1 MPDSKEEYIY
11 TFKNMENDEIKVFL
25 PKFEIDMETMKQI
38 KHMSEH
44 SILRNIRIM
53 PDCHRGHGCC
63 VGLTAFINN
72 KIFPRYVGVD
82 IGCGISMYP
91 LNIKFKRKKIP
102 KVEELIRAKIPM
114 GIEKNEC
121 NQITDDDWE
130 WLTYANMRD
139 LNNLKNRISDKYP
152 DYKFP
157 ETLDFNYI
165 KQMLLKI
172 GCKFETDIKSI
183 GSLGGGNH
191 YVEIN
196 TADSDN
202 EDTIENYIT
211 VHSGSRHIGLQI
223 CTYHQGIID
232 KNSTFDWAKFNDE
245 LVKLHRKTKVNKV
258 RKQIKDELFEKMKSE
273 LRPKYLEG
281 HEMIDYLIDMIVGQN
296 LASLNRAVM
305 IRNVVSNL
313 SLDPFNRDVI
323 IETRH
328 NYIDFDRFIMRKG
341 AISAEKDEPCIISLN
356 MKEGVLLCR
365 GKGDPDWNYSSA
377 HGCGRILSRTSAG
390 RLNMKV
396 FTKEM
401 ENVYSTCVRKETL
414 DESPMAYRDVEL
426 IKKCITGNVVVLKQL
441 KPLINCKGF

>member
-1 MPDSKEEYIY
+1 MEEQKEEYVY
-11 TFKNMENDEIKVFL
+11 TFKNMGNDEIKVFL

-63 VGLTAFINN
+63 VGLTAYIDD

-91 LNIKFKRKKIP
+91 LNIKLKRKKIP
-102 KVEELIRAKIPM
+102 KVEELIRFKIPM
-114 GIEKNEC
+114 GMAKNDY
-121 NQITDDDWE
+121 NQIRDEDWE
-130 WLTYANMRD
+130 WLTDINTRD
-139 LNNLKNRISDKYP
+139 LNHLKKKVSHKYP
-152 DYKFP
+152 DYEFP
-157 ETLDFNYI
+157 EKLDMEYI
-165 KQMLLKI
+165 KKMLLKI
-172 GCKFETDIKSI
+172 GCKFDTDIRSI

-196 TADSDN
+196 TAGSY
-202 EDTIENYIT
+202 EESTENYIT
-211 VHSGSRHIGLQI
+211 VHSGSRNIGLQI

-232 KNSTFDWAKFNDE
+232 KNSTFDWDE
-245 LVKLHRKTKVNKV
+245 FDKKLNNLYRKSKVSNV
-258 RKQIKDELFEKMKSE
+258 RKQMKDDLLQTMKSE
-273 LRPKYLEG
+273 LRPTYLEG
-281 HEMIDYLIDMIVGQN
+281 HEMLDYLIDMIIGQN
-296 LASLNRAVM
+296 LASLNRSIM
-305 IRNVVSNL
+305 IRNVVENL
-313 SLDPFNRDVI
+313 SVCPFDRNAI
-323 IETRH
+323 IETKH

-341 AISAEKDEPCIISLN
+341 AISAEKGEPCIISLN
-356 MKEGVLLCR
+356 MKDGVLLCE

-396 FTKEM
+396 FEKEM
-401 ENVYSTCVRKETL
+401 EDVYSTCVRKETL

-441 KPLINCKGF
+441 KPVINCKGF